1 MENGSRHELTRD
13 FRRLGTTGAALA
25 VLVLGWP
32 GTAAAVTGP
41 VVSGPVVSG
50 DCPATVSGE
59 DGAPLTVDGGA
70 LLNADGTLA
79 VGLGSRSEAPLA
91 LPVADAVSELG
102 LDDLGVA
109 SDAVEDL
116 CGTGQATVNAVTEP
130 VQEALPGHQP
140 ENPGTDDPPPDESDE
155 DRANSPGGTNPPTDD
170 ENPAGGT
177 GDRDGADDGGATT
190 GTPQGAG
197 ALVLADGWGGA
208 TEWDMPEPPDAP
220 GTGRDVAVPPP
231 AAVPPDDAG
240 QGHATD
246 RASAADEADA
256 LDRLPLLVAVAA
268 VAFVGTTLVQTW
280 VRRRRSEV

>member
-32 GTAAAVTGP
+32 GTAAATGP

-50 DCPATVSGE
+50 DCAATVSGE
-59 DGAPLTVDGGA
+59 DGSPLTVDAGA
-70 LLNADGTLA
+70 LLNADGGLA
-79 VGLGSRSEAPLA
+79 VGLGTRSEAPLS
-91 LPVADAVSELG
+91 LPVADATSELR

-116 CGTGQATVNAVTEP
+116 CETGQDTVNAATEP

-140 ENPGTDDPPPDESDE
+140 ENPETEDPPPRESDE
-155 DRANSPGGTNPPTDD
+155 DRQNSPGGTNPPTDD
-170 ENPAGGT
+170 EDPA
-177 GDRDGADDGGATT
+177 DDADDQDGADDGGTTT
-190 GTPQGAG
+190 GTHQGAG

-220 GTGRDVAVPPP
+220 GAGRDVAVPPP
-231 AAVPPDDAG
+231 AAVPPNDAG
-240 QGHATD
+240 EGHVTD
-246 RASAADEADA
+246 RASAAEEADA

-268 VAFVGTTLVQTW
+268 VAFVGTSLTQTW

>member
-32 GTAAAVTGP
+32 GTAAAATGP

-59 DGAPLTVDGGA
+59 DGSPLTVDVGA

-79 VGLGSRSEAPLA
+79 LGLGTRSEAPVS

-116 CGTGQATVNAVTEP
+116 CGTGQDTVNAVTEP

-140 ENPGTDDPPPDESDE
+140 ENPETEDPPPGESD
-155 DRANSPGGTNPPTDD
+155 DDQPNSPEGTNPPTGD
-170 ENPAGGT
+170 EDSTDGAGDG
-177 GDRDGADDGGATT
+177 DGADDGGTVP

-208 TEWDMPEPPDAP
+208 TEWDMPDPPDAP
-220 GTGRDVAVPPP
+220 GAGRDVAVPP
-231 AAVPPDDAG
+231 
-240 QGHATD
+240 
-246 RASAADEADA
+246 
-256 LDRLPLLVAVAA
+256 
-268 VAFVGTTLVQTW
+268 
-280 VRRRRSEV
+280 

>member
-25 VLVLGWP
+25 VLVLGWS
-32 GTAAAVTGP
+32 GTAAAATGP

-59 DGAPLTVDGGA
+59 DGSPLTVDVGA

-79 VGLGSRSEAPLA
+79 VGLGARSEAPVA
-91 LPVADAVSELG
+91 LPVADAVSELD

-116 CGTGQATVNAVTEP
+116 CGTGQDTVNAVTEP
-130 VQEALPGHQP
+130 VQETLPGHQP
-140 ENPGTDDPPPDESDE
+140 ENPETEDPPPGESDE
-155 DRANSPGGTNPPTDD
+155 DQPNSPGGTNPPTDEED
-170 ENPAGGT
+170 PAGGA
-177 GDRDGADDGGATT
+177 GDPDGADDGGTTT

-208 TEWDMPEPPDAP
+208 TEWDMPDAP

-231 AAVPPDDAG
+231 ATVPPNDAG
-240 QGHATD
+240 RGHVTD

-268 VAFVGTTLVQTW
+268 VAFVGTTLAQTW